1 VLGDAA
7 TLAPLLLIGGRGAI
21 TRDELDFAVAS
32 QLVLQQKELIEQ
44 LSVDVEHFVAT
55 VVTENM
61 VELRQPVAQI
71 VAIFPITG
79 AYPLAGIEV
88 EETQFPSRSAAA
100 RQRRERQQAGP
111 HQATRPQQ
119 QTASAYLLSQHPLSV
134 HLMVKSHR

>member
-1 VLGDAA
+1 
-7 TLAPLLLIGGRGAI
+7 
-21 TRDELDFAVAS
+21 
-32 QLVLQQKELIEQ
+32 VLQQKELIEQ

-88 EETQFPSRSAAA
+88 EETQF
-100 RQRRERQQAGP
+100 
-111 HQATRPQQ
+111 RPEVLRL
-119 QTASAYLLSQHPLSV
+119 ASAGNDSRLVPIRQPAPSSRRRRLISCPSIRCP
-134 HLMVKSHR
+134 SISW